1 MFIER
6 IAQQDAERERVI
18 EERRLALNKVA
29 GLEATVATLKA
40 AATSAL
46 SALAWLPEDK
56 GPVRQRVQ
64 AVIAELRGNNSLW
77 RR

>member
-1 MFIER
+1 VM
-6 IAQQDAERERVI
+6 DH
-18 EERRLALNKVA
+18 
-29 GLEATVATLKA
+29 LEATVETLKA

-64 AVIAELRGNNSLW
+64 TVIAELRAALSTYQQLQPKGEQE
-77 RR
+77 